1 VGIVSTSTLDL
12 DALLLDQ
19 AVTIIVCCG
28 AGGVGKTTTAASLGV
43 RAAEHGRRVCV
54 LTIDPARRLAQSLGL
69 QELDNTPRLVAGVG
83 SNGGA
88 LFAMMLDM
96 KRTFDEI
103 VLQHADAER
112 AAQIFEN
119 PFYQTLSSSFAGTQE
134 YMAMEKL
141 GQLHQEAADLGQW
154 DLVIVDTPPSRSA
167 LGFLHARS
175 RPAALPRGPLLR
187 ILLSPAR
194 AGGKAYLKVF
204 GGAFSM
210 VTGALTKVLGAQL
223 LHDIQTLVTGL
234 DSVFGGFRERAE
246 RTYALL
252 QDPGTSFVVVAVP
265 EPDAMR
271 EASYFV
277 ERLQHDGMPL
287 AGLVVNRV
295 HVTEAADISAARAEG
310 AAEEL
315 AEQHDYALTGALLRL
330 HADTMRRLD
339 RESRMMMRFTGAHP
353 AIPLASA
360 PALAGDVHDVDG
372 LRQLGDALATAP
384 AGSTVE
390 VRPPR

>member
-1 VGIVSTSTLDL
+1 
-12 DALLLDQ
+12 
-19 AVTIIVCCG
+19 
-28 AGGVGKTTTAASLGV
+28 
-43 RAAEHGRRVCV
+43 
-54 LTIDPARRLAQSLGL
+54 
-69 QELDNTPRLVAGVG
+69 
-83 SNGGA
+83 
-88 LFAMMLDM
+88 
-96 KRTFDEI
+96 
-103 VLQHADAER
+103 
-112 AAQIFEN
+112 
-119 PFYQTLSSSFAGTQE
+119 
-134 YMAMEKL
+134 
-141 GQLHQEAADLGQW
+141 
-154 DLVIVDTPPSRSA
+154 
-167 LGFLHARS
+167 
-175 RPAALPRGPLLR
+175 
-187 ILLSPAR
+187 
-194 AGGKAYLKVF
+194 
-204 GGAFSM
+204 
-210 VTGALTKVLGAQL
+210 
-223 LHDIQTLVTGL
+223 
-234 DSVFGGFRERAE
+234 
-246 RTYALL
+246 LL